1 MTIEVSDTG
10 LGIPADEQ
18 HQLFTRFF
26 RASTATSRAIPGIG
40 LGLTIV
46 KAIVDAHRGTVSV
59 TSAEGHGTTFM
70 INLPRSVL

>member
-1 MTIEVSDTG
+1 V
-10 LGIPADEQ
+10 AEQ
-18 HQLFTRFF
+18 QQLFSRFF

-59 TSAEGHGTTFM
+59 ASAEGQGTTFRVT
-70 INLPRSVL
+70 LPRVFRQAG